1 MNTRSLFRICNKLI
15 RPSISCTPCR
25 HVGTYKTI
33 KRPDPS
39 TLKMPA
45 PGTAP
50 KLMEIIKEKIR
61 LKGPLSVAEY
71 MHIVITNPTEGYY
84 MKKETIGESGDF
96 ITSPEISQLFG
107 EIVAIWFYAE
117 TQKMGMGPGKPLQIV
132 ELGPGKGTLMSDV
145 LRVLHRLGYK
155 PKDLSLHLVEI
166 SDTMQTVQAHRLCA
180 SHKGCDVDSPHYCE
194 GESTSG
200 IKVYWYND
208 LKKVP
213 CNFSWYI
220 AHEFFDVLP
229 IYKFEKTEEGWR
241 ELLIDIDEN
250 EKLYYR
256 ISAKETNNVNN
267 LIRPPLDGGDRTEL
281 EVSARG
287 LGIARQLAQRVD
299 GYGGL
304 ALIADYG
311 HLGDKGDTFRAFHKH
326 KVVNPLE
333 NPGASDLTADVDF
346 SQLRVAASMTPGDEN
361 YALVVGPVI
370 QREFLRRTQ
379 AEARLK
385 VLIDHAKSDEQK
397 ETLKAAYEMLID
409 PEKMGERFKFMA
421 FYPSA
426 MASILEKYPPIGFSN
441 LEKETK

>member
-1 MNTRSLFRICNKLI
+1 MNTRSLFRVCNKLI
-15 RPSISCTPCR
+15 GPSIACTPCR
-25 HVGTYKTI
+25 HVGTYKTV

-107 EIVAIWFYAE
+107 EIVGIWFYAE
-117 TQKMGMGPGKPLQIV
+117 TQKMGMGPGRPLQIV

-155 PKDLSLHLVEI
+155 PKDLSIHLVEI
-166 SDTMQTVQAHRLCA
+166 SDTMQTVQAHQLCA

-194 GESTSG
+194 GETTSG
-200 IKVYWYND
+200 IKVYWYYD

-229 IYKFEKTEEGWR
+229 IHKFEKTEEGWR

-281 EVSARG
+281 E
-287 LGIARQLAQRVD
+287 
-299 GYGGL
+299 
-304 ALIADYG
+304 
-311 HLGDKGDTFRAFHKH
+311 AFHKH

-333 NPGASDLTADVDF
+333 TPGASDLTADVDF

-361 YALVVGPVI
+361 YALVVGPVT
-370 QREFLRRTQ
+370 QRDFLRRTQ

-397 ETLKAAYEMLID
+397 ETLQAAYEMLID

-426 MASILEKYPPIGFSN
+426 MAAILEKYPPIGFSN

>member
-15 RPSISCTPCR
+15 RPSIACTPCR
-25 HVGTYKTI
+25 HAGTYKTV

-155 PKDLSLHLVEI
+155 PNDLSLHLVEI

-180 SHKGCDVDSPHYCE
+180 SHKGCEVDSPHYCE
-194 GESTSG
+194 GETTSG
-200 IKVYWYND
+200 IKVYWYYD
-208 LKKVP
+208 LKKIP

-229 IYKFEKTEEGWR
+229 IHKFEKTEEGWR

-256 ISAKETNNVNN
+256 ISAKETNNVTN

-281 EVSARG
+281 E
-287 LGIARQLAQRVD
+287 
-299 GYGGL
+299 
-304 ALIADYG
+304 
-311 HLGDKGDTFRAFHKH
+311 AFHKH

-361 YALVVGPVI
+361 YALVVGPVT
-370 QREFLRRTQ
+370 QKEFLRRTQ

-426 MASILEKYPPIGFSN
+426 MAAILEKYPPIGFSN